1 MHQDL
6 LYIIAEVSVTLAGF
20 SGVVF
25 ILGRRAEGRF
35 SLAEKNGLF
44 HLLFTT
50 CGNMLVALI
59 VAACL
64 EFAVSEATAWR
75 VGCALI
81 ALFVLAGALRA
92 IVEERRG
99 EHSLPKPLS
108 WPIPIIALIL
118 ASGNLAA
125 SLGILAAHAAVLWVS
140 LSIYLLFVS
149 VCYFASLLVPEALR
163 ENTKAIL

>member
-25 ILGRRAEGRF
+25 ILGRRSEGKF
-35 SLAEKNGLF
+35 SIKEKNGLF

-50 CGNMLVALI
+50 CGTMLVALI

-64 EFAVSEATAWR
+64 EFAVSEETAWR
-75 VGCALI
+75 IGCVLI
-81 ALFVLAGALRA
+81 ALFVLAGASRA
-92 IVEERRG
+92 IAEERRG
-99 EHSLPKPLS
+99 KHSLPKPLS
-108 WPIPIIALIL
+108 WPLPIIALIL
-118 ASGNLAA
+118 ALANLLAG
-125 SLGILAAHAAVLWVS
+125 LGIWSTNAAILWTT

-149 VCYFASLLVPEALR
+149 VCYFASLLVPETLVDDGDV
-163 ENTKAIL
+163 

>member
-25 ILGRRAEGRF
+25 ILGRRAQGKF
-35 SLAEKNGLF
+35 SLTEKSGLF

-64 EFAVSEATAWR
+64 DFAVSEEIAWR

-81 ALFVLAGALRA
+81 ALFVLAGACKA

-99 EHSLPKPLS
+99 EHSLPKPLA
-108 WPIPIIALIL
+108 WPVPIIALIL
-118 ASGNLAA
+118 AVCNLAA
-125 SLGILAAHAAVLWVS
+125 SLGVWATHAAVLWVS
-140 LSIYLLFVS
+140 LSIYLLFVA
-149 VCYFASLLVPEALR
+149 VCYFASLLVPETLGVSSDA
-163 ENTKAIL
+163 